1 MTSCS
6 VRPDGWGWLALRWWP
21 VTQSAVVT
29 MLIPASR
36 ICSYRSTSG
45 KTPWKVTQSGRAAR
59 ISATVPV
66 AVTPTGASP
75 TISPASRPILSG
87 E

>member
-6 VRPDGWGWLALRWWP
+6 VRPDGWGWFALRWWP
-21 VTQSAVVT
+21 VIQSAVVT

-36 ICSYRSTSG
+36 IRSYRSTSG
-45 KTPWKVTQSGRAAR
+45 KTPWKVTQSGRAAM
-59 ISATVPV
+59 ISSTVPV
-66 AVTPTGASP
+66 AVTPTGRMP
-75 TISPASRPILSG
+75 TISPASLPILSA